1 MALLWSAAAF
11 RLHAWRKSA
20 TFTNGAFVVS
30 TAAIAMACTWK
41 VTSGAASGPSAQG
54 DLFEHMLLVVAALA
68 TQLLLLSLRTGRP
81 QPRAIAARALTAA
94 VVLTV
99 MATTYVLG
107 PATAADVIYR
117 VAFHGYLS
125 VALVESLQLVIRY
138 SRSFDDAGR
147 KMNLLL
153 IGWGCAVGL
162 IYSASRLL
170 YVLVDLTLVPAPTAI
185 HTAGSAAALIGSS
198 GIALGILAP
207 RSVRAVQRWR
217 IAVAATRRLDPLWRD
232 LAHAF
237 PDIRL
242 STSSPTTVHRAE
254 IRYHRR
260 LLEVAEGLARAHV
273 CSPIP
278 TESDAVSG
286 LARALLVSR
295 TTWQTPRGVLAAELL
310 PAAPSTTEER
320 RLIHALA
327 DDYRI
332 AGNRTAPA
340 TSGAPA

>member
-1 MALLWSAAAF
+1 MALLWLAAAF
-11 RLHAWRKSA
+11 RLHAWRQSA
-20 TFTNGAFVVS
+20 TFTNGAFAVS
-30 TAAIAMACTWK
+30 TTAIALACTWK
-41 VTSGAASGPSAQG
+41 VTSGSPSGPSAQG
-54 DLFEHMLLVVAALA
+54 DFLEHTLLVVAALA

-81 QPRAIAARALTAA
+81 QPRAIAVRVGTA
-94 VVLTV
+94 VVVLAV
-99 MATTYVLG
+99 MATTYVLA

-117 VAFHGYLS
+117 MAFHGYLS
-125 VALVESLQLVIRY
+125 GALVESLRLVIRY
-138 SRSFDDAGR
+138 SRTFHDTGR
-147 KMNLLL
+147 KMNLVL
-153 IGWGCAVGL
+153 IGWGCGVGL

-198 GIALGILAP
+198 VIALGILAP
-207 RSVRAVQRWR
+207 RSVRAVDRWR
-217 IAVAATRRLDPLWRD
+217 TAVTATGRLDPLWRD

-237 PDIRL
+237 PDVTL

-286 LARALLVSR
+286 LAHALLVSR

-310 PAAPSTTEER
+310 PTAPSTTEER

-327 DDYRI
+327 DDYRT
-332 AGNRTAPA
+332 AGNRTART
-340 TSGAPA
+340 TSGAAA